1 MQKNNIKMI
10 IFLHFVMTNCKL
22 ISIFAN
28 RFLKVVNFYLKV
40 NNDDTGH

>member
-10 IFLHFVMTNCKL
+10 FFSAFCTTNCKL

-28 RFLKVVNFYLKV
+28 RFLKVVNFFIKK
-40 NNDDTGH
+40 

>member
-10 IFLHFVMTNCKL
+10 IFSAFCTTNCKL

-28 RFLKVVNFYLKV
+28 RFLKVVNFLFKSE
-40 NNDDTGH
+40 